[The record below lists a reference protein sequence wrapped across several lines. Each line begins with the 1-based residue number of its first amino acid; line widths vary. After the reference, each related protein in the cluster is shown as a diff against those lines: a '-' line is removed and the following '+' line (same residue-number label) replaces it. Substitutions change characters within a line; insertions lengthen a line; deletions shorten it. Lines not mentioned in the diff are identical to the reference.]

1 MLILRCE
8 LFATIIEQLFRMPKT
23 FDNPFFVAGYAGS
36 EYFCDRVEESA
47 TLKRY
52 LQSGNNVTLISLRRM
67 GKTGLIHHVFDQ
79 IRKEDPDALTVYVDL
94 MPTDSLSS
102 FARAFSVALM
112 ERLDTKP
119 AKILKKATMF
129 LSRVRPS
136 LSFDPITGDPK
147 LSVDIAPGE
156 ETDTVEHLLD
166 YVGSC
171 GRRCYVAFDEF
182 QQIAQYPEK
191 NVEAVL
197 RSKIQ
202 FLQNANFIFSGSNHH
217 MLSEMFVSAKR
228 PFYASTAF
236 EYIGPIASD
245 DYYPFAAHFFQ
256 RTGRA
261 FPERVF
267 LDLYNR
273 FEGHTWYI
281 QRVLNK
287 LYAQSSGTLDQ
298 ISVERAVRE
307 ILDENAYYYQTLLRS
322 YTKGQGKLL
331 KAIAKEGKVS
341 AVLAGG
347 FVSKYGL
354 NATSSVKGALKRLEE
369 DEQVYKA
376 PDGYIV
382 YDRFMAEWLRK
393 LD

>member
-1 MLILRCE
+1 
-8 LFATIIEQLFRMPKT
+8 MPKT
-23 FDNPFFVAGYAGS
+23 FDNPFFVAGYAGP
-36 EYFCDRVEESA
+36 EYFCDRVKESA
-47 TLKRY
+47 TLKSY
-52 LQSGNNVTLISLRRM
+52 LQNGNNVTLISLRRM

-79 IRKEDPDALTVYVDL
+79 IRKEEPDALTVYVDL
-94 MPTDSLSS
+94 MPTDSLSA
-102 FARAFSVALM
+102 FARAFSAALM

-119 AKILKKATMF
+119 VKILKKATMLF
-129 LSRVRPS
+129 SRIRPT
-136 LSFDPITGDPK
+136 LSFDPVTGDPK
-147 LSVDIAPGE
+147 VSVDIAPGE
-156 ETDTVEHLLD
+156 ETNTVEQLLD
-166 YVGSC
+166 YIGGC
-171 GRRCYVAFDEF
+171 GKRCYVAFDEF
-182 QQIAQYPEK
+182 QQIARYPEK

-202 FLQNANFIFSGSNHH
+202 FLHNANFIFSGSNHH
-217 MLSEMFVSAKR
+217 MLAEMFVSAKR

-236 EYIGPIASD
+236 QNIGPIASD

-256 RTGRA
+256 QTGRS
-261 FPERVF
+261 FPENVF

-273 FEGHTWYI
+273 FEGYTWYI

-287 LYAQSSGTLDQ
+287 LYTQSGETVDQ
-298 ISVERAVRE
+298 ISVERVVRE
-307 ILDENAYYYQTLLRS
+307 ILDENAYYYQSLLRA

-341 AVLAGG
+341 VVLAGG

-354 NATSSVKGALKRLEE
+354 NATSSVKGALKRLVE

-376 PDGYIV
+376 PDGYII
-382 YDRFMAEWLRK
+382 YDRFMAEWLRT